1 MHSKIKFISTKLKMP
16 APRKNYILRS
26 ELFEKLKE
34 LEEYRLILVKGV
46 AGSGKTTL
54 MTSFIREYAS
64 VQFKWL
70 TLDSDNNNVISFW
83 YYFVEAVSD
92 YLGDAKD
99 TVTALFD
106 AVLQKED
113 IDRIIEILIN
123 QLDQKNSLAIVLDD
137 FHHLEDENLLKTIE
151 YFIKYMPGNIHIV
164 LLTRNEPGIYLGDL
178 LMGDGL
184 LYIDETRLKFSR
196 QEGTDFLLYSLGL
209 KLPEETVN
217 ELNELC
223 EGWVGGLQLIALAY
237 INNSEKIIKEI
248 KINNKYTVE
257 YLSKEILDSLPEKHR
272 SFLIRTCVLSYFGKD
287 ICDKLLGIRNS
298 NAIISELLG
307 KDLFLVCI
315 DEDRQLYRYHNVF
328 GEFLKLRF
336 STLDEQEKSNLLE
349 KASAIFK
356 ETGDLEESARLQL
369 HNRNYEGMLD
379 TLDLLEPNYKSW
391 SYLSRIPVA
400 YLKNNLNYI
409 VQLFYYYYY
418 NSDYKEIELM
428 VEACGKEMED
438 QKTWRFLKIIKSIL
452 VDFDLCT
459 ELMTVE
465 EIERIGVSD
474 TAKSILYLET
484 AAFLYIKF
492 DLNKAL
498 DFVEKAAVY
507 DLGKNPFITLTVLSL
522 RCGVKEEL
530 GDLEECERL
539 YEDISGRLES
549 FKLLSDYKT
558 NYYIGL
564 TGVYTKTYQ
573 IEKALQC
580 IGNAAVL
587 CKEDNL
593 YMDAAY
599 LYNLAEIRLLQGNLK
614 AACQLLEKLLHND
627 AYRNILFMSG
637 VIKLLIYA
645 GCMTPEMSRNYKKKY
660 VECDTG
666 FIRIEDTLA
675 YAKVMLY
682 EGNSSTALELADEIL
697 PAARNQKIKFKLVE
711 TLLFKISVLH
721 TTNQDTAEIKNLM
734 REAIYYSYENRILSP
749 YIYEGEYIIKYL
761 AAVREER
768 PKDLKNGEKVFI
780 YQLEE
785 LLRKD
790 KTCSAPLSE
799 RELEVLREMATGA
812 TNKVIGDNLCISVS
826 TVKTHIINIYSKL
839 NVGSRVEAV
848 ELARKMKLIT

>member
-1 MHSKIKFISTKLKMP
+1 MNSKIKFISTKLKMP
-16 APRKNYILRS
+16 APRKHCILRG

-34 LEEYRLILVKGV
+34 LDEYRLILVKGV

-54 MTSFIREYAS
+54 LTSFIREYAS

-92 YLGDAKD
+92 YLGDAKN
-99 TVTALFD
+99 TVAALFD

-137 FHHLEDENLLKTIE
+137 FHYLKDENLLKTIE
-151 YFIKYMPGNIHIV
+151 YFIKYMPRNIHIV
-164 LLTRNEPGIYLGDL
+164 LLTRDEPGIYLGDL
-178 LMGDGL
+178 LMGGGL
-184 LYIDETRLKFSR
+184 LHIDETRLKFSR

-223 EGWVGGLQLIALAY
+223 EGWVGGLQLIALAC
-237 INNSEKIIKEI
+237 INNSAEVIKEI

-272 SFLIRTCVLSYFGKD
+272 SFLIKTCVLSYFGKD
-287 ICDKLLGIRNS
+287 ICDKLLNIRNS
-298 NAIISELLG
+298 NTIISELLE

-349 KASAIFK
+349 KASAVFK
-356 ETGDLEESARLQL
+356 EIGDLEESARLQL
-369 HNRNYEGMLD
+369 HNRNYEGMLE

-428 VEACGKEMED
+428 VEACSKEMED
-438 QKTWRFLKIIKSIL
+438 QKTWRFLRIIKSIL

-459 ELMTVE
+459 ELMTVD

-549 FKLLSDYKT
+549 FKLLNDYKT

-580 IGNAAVL
+580 IGNAAAL

-614 AACQLLEKLLHND
+614 DARRLLEKLLRND
-627 AYRNILFMSG
+627 AYKNILFMSG

-645 GCMTPEMSRNYKKKY
+645 GCMTPEMSLNYKKKY
-660 VECDTG
+660 VECDMG

-682 EGNSSTALELADEIL
+682 EGNSPMALELADEIL
-697 PAARNQKIKFKLVE
+697 PAARDQKIKFKLVE
-711 TLLFKISVLH
+711 ALLFKISVLH

-761 AAVREER
+761 SAVREER
-768 PKDLKNGEKVFI
+768 LKDLKNGEKVFI
-780 YQLEE
+780 YRLEE
-785 LLRKD
+785 ILRKD
-790 KTCSAPLSE
+790 KTDSTPLSE
-799 RELEVLREMATGA
+799 RELEVLNEMATGA

-839 NVGSRVEAV
+839 DVGSRVEAV